1 MQVKN
6 LEEIF
11 KSLKEKMSDVTNL
24 LNDLESF
31 NKNNLEMNID
41 NIKLLD
47 NLTTNINFA
56 KDTLVDIKMEVLNI
70 QDSGELSL
78 VEKENLRNY
87 RFQKIFNKKFL
98 PLILY
103 LRISM
108 ES

>member
-70 QDSGELSL
+70 QDSDELSL

>member
-70 QDSGELSL
+70 QDNDELSM

>member
-70 QDSGELSL
+70 QDSNELSL